1 MDPLPDAND
10 PDDLQAQWARMRA
23 AELGLLAS
31 RLEPID
37 AIEAHRT
44 WLHALCLDPDGAA
57 VAAGVART
65 ITVAVMRAAPLEP
78 ADDTEPEPLAAATP
92 AALAPTPPDVAAAP
106 PAAMDPTRPDVDA
119 EPPVAVEPTHPEV
132 AAQAAAA
139 IEPTLPDV
147 ATDPPAPM
155 EPSAASEPP
164 VAADPPLGEPPVAS
178 LSPASPVQEPRA
190 AEPARERCGPTP
202 RTCPPL
208 RSADRA
214 LAKVEA
220 LVQGAHFD
228 EAVALQRRARAA
240 LEPLGATPLGRDRRA
255 RLEVLIGTA
264 HVALGRRDLALE
276 SFERA
281 LAADPTLELDRAR
294 TSPKVM
300 RVFDEVR
307 TGTLARRGG

>member
-1 MDPLPDAND
+1 MSPLPDAND

-23 AELGLLAS
+23 AELALLAS

-78 ADDTEPEPLAAATP
+78 ADDAEAEPLAAEPP
-92 AALAPTPPDVAAAP
+92 AALEPTHADVPEEPPAAAPPTLPAVAAAP
-106 PAAMDPTRPDVDA
+106 PAAAEPTLLDVAA
-119 EPPVAVEPTHPEV
+119 EPP
-132 AAQAAAA
+132 AAAA
-139 IEPTLPDV
+139 PAVEE
-147 ATDPPAPM
+147 PPAAA
-155 EPSAASEPP
+155 EPS
-164 VAADPPLGEPPVAS
+164 VAS
-178 LSPASPVQEPRA
+178 VSPISAVEEPRA

-214 LAKVEA
+214 LAKLEA
-220 LVQGAHFD
+220 LVQGARFD
-228 EAVALQRRARAA
+228 EAVALQRRTRAA

-276 SFERA
+276 AFERA
-281 LAADPTLELDRAR
+281 LTADPTLELDRAR